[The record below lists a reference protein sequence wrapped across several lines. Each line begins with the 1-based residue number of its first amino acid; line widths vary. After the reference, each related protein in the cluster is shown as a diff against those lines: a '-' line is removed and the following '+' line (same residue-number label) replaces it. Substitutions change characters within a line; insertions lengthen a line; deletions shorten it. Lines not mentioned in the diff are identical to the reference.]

1 MFGPRPYP
9 MCIPAARPPCVG
21 KSSPRASSE
30 ETPIFRGGAP
40 HSRLIAQHTLI
51 PLPPLR
57 RYVNATGLIWENAE
71 SFQAL
76 VVFAEHRYYGDSQ
89 PLGNESWR
97 VDPSFLTTEQ
107 VRGSRAPLL
116 WG

>member
-1 MFGPRPYP
+1 MAL
-9 MCIPAARPPCVG
+9 MPAPLHAWVR
-21 KSSPRASSE
+21 SHSAH
-30 ETPIFRGGAP
+30 P
-40 HSRLIAQHTLI
+40 HM
-51 PLPPLR
+51 P

-107 VRGSRAPLL
+107 VRGSRVPLL